1 MSNDSNIS
9 YFEADIFK
17 VFGENPEL
25 AEVQDDELE
34 DSGPRGM
41 NLGARIVW
49 DVLFGG
55 MLFVAV
61 VGNLIVLWI
70 VMGKPFYYHESC
82 CFPGNRKGSNGT
94 AVKKTFVL
102 LSCFSVKLRQFL
114 FYLVQDIII

>member
-9 YFEADIFK
+9 YFEADVFK

-34 DSGPRGM
+34 DPGPRGM

-70 VMGKPFYYHESC
+70 VIGKPFFTIMNHAVFRVTAKVVMVQLS
-82 CFPGNRKGSNGT
+82 RK
-94 AVKKTFVL
+94 L
-102 LSCFSVKLRQFL
+102 L
-114 FYLVQDIII
+114 FYCHALQ

>member
-25 AEVQDDELE
+25 AEAQDDELE
-34 DSGPRGM
+34 DPGPSGM

-70 VMGKPFYYHESC
+70 VIGKPFFTFMNHAVFRVTAKVIMVQLS
-82 CFPGNRKGSNGT
+82 RK
-94 AVKKTFVL
+94 L
-102 LSCFSVKLRQFL
+102 L
-114 FYLVQDIII
+114 FYCHHAFQ